1 MAQKIDP
8 ADLVTFKEFMLANS
22 IQTDAITQLLIDK
35 GIITQEEFVAKLK
48 QVQADYMSRKR
59 QLSKESSLVAR
70 QAPTEQHWTL
80 PSRWTCLT
88 VAGFSY

>member
-35 GIITQEEFVAKLK
+35 GIITQEEFVSKLK
-48 QVQADYMSRKR
+48 QVQADYLTR
-59 QLSKESSLVAR
+59 QRS
-70 QAPTEQHWTL
+70 
-80 PSRWTCLT
+80 
-88 VAGFSY
+88 

>member
-35 GIITQEEFVAKLK
+35 GIITHEEFVTKLK
-48 QVQADYMSRKR
+48 HVQAEYMARKR
-59 QLSKESSLVAR
+59 E
-70 QAPTEQHWTL
+70 
-80 PSRWTCLT
+80 
-88 VAGFSY
+88 

>member
-48 QVQADYMSRKR
+48 QVQADY
-59 QLSKESSLVAR
+59 
-70 QAPTEQHWTL
+70 
-80 PSRWTCLT
+80 LT
-88 VAGFSY
+88 RRRS

>member
-35 GIITQEEFVAKLK
+35 GIITYEEFVTKLK
-48 QVQADYMSRKR
+48 QVQTDYMSRKR
-59 QLSKESSLVAR
+59 Q
-70 QAPTEQHWTL
+70 
-80 PSRWTCLT
+80 
-88 VAGFSY
+88 